1 MEKNQALNILVQAV
15 NIAQKRGAYDLKE
28 ASAIAAA
35 VSVFTIEQPIE
46 TENNDEEFDSED
58 AELSKEI

>member
-46 TENNDEEFDSED
+46 TENNGEDVNNEE
-58 AELSKEI
+58 LNKEI